1 MRFVPRLLAPQ
12 LLRAA
17 RGFPALVL
25 TGPRRS
31 GKSTL
36 LRRLFPQADFV
47 ALDAPDVLERV
58 SADPR
63 GFLEER
69 RSPVILDEIQNA
81 PVLFPY
87 IKAAID
93 RAPRRTGQWLL
104 AGSQEAPL
112 MERVTESLAG
122 RIAVLGL
129 WPFSQAESKRVDI
142 LRGGFPEVLAR
153 PALKDVWFSSYVQT
167 YLERD
172 VRGVLNVRDLGTF
185 RRFLSLLAARHGQV
199 LNKTDIAA
207 PLGLSVP
214 ALGAWL
220 HVLEVTG
227 QLLVVPPYF
236 ENAGKRILKTPKV
249 YFADSGLVC
258 HLLGIRSQQELER
271 SPFLG
276 PVVEGFV
283 AAEIVKAQLNRG
295 RRREL
300 YFFRDQQGFEV
311 DFIAR
316 VRGETWLIE
325 AKASRTVLPR
335 DAHAV
340 AALRARL
347 PGRCRAFLVHRA
359 ARSRPLTATIAPGVQ
374 AVVLESL
381 VERLN
386 DEKG

>member
-1 MRFVPRLLAPQ
+1 MRFIPRLLAPQ
-12 LLRAA
+12 LIRAA
-17 RGFPALVL
+17 RGFPAVVL

-36 LRRLFPQADFV
+36 LRKLFPLAEFV

-58 SADPR
+58 AADPR
-63 GFLEER
+63 GFLDER
-69 RSPVILDEIQNA
+69 RLPVILDEIQNA
-81 PVLFPY
+81 PALFPY
-87 IKAAID
+87 LKAAID

-104 AGSQEAPL
+104 SGSQEAPL
-112 MERVTESLAG
+112 MESVTESLAG

-129 WPFSQAESKRVDI
+129 WPLSQVESPRVDI

-185 RRFLSLLAARHGQV
+185 RRFLSLLATRHGQL
-199 LNKTDIAA
+199 LNKTDLAA
-207 PLGLSVP
+207 PLGISVP

-227 QLLVVPPYF
+227 QVLVVPPYF
-236 ENAGKRILKTPKV
+236 DNVGKRLLKTPKV
-249 YFADSGLVC
+249 YFADSGVVC
-258 HLLGIRSQQELER
+258 HLLGIRTQQELER

-283 AAEIVKAQLNRG
+283 AAEIAKAQLNRG
-295 RRREL
+295 LRREV

-311 DFIAR
+311 DFIAPI
-316 VRGETWLIE
+316 RGETWLIE

-335 DAHAV
+335 DARAV
-340 AALRARL
+340 AALRTQL
-347 PGRCRAFLVHRA
+347 PGRRRALVAHRA
-359 ARSRPLTATIAPGVQ
+359 TRNRPLTGALVPGVQ
-374 AVVLESL
+374 AVTLEEL

-386 DEKG
+386 NAPA